1 MLSFLTT
8 SKIRRNPI
16 LSLEVSLDSQ
26 HHERGLYAFIVAN
39 NTRHATFFILLN
51 LIYLAYS
58 YTAPQALILA
68 SIFVMLSP
76 ATVVYIYVIYH
87 LSFM

>member
-26 HHERGLYAFIVAN
+26 HHERGLYALIVAN

-51 LIYLAYS
+51 LIY
-58 YTAPQALILA
+58 LILA